1 MAPPNK
7 KDSEDILDAL
17 KKATKEL
24 EKQNELTEN
33 QKIAYE
39 AMLTQV
45 RAIKNESYQTVGQI
59 EEESKARRALLDLVE
74 QQATSLK
81 QVTDLGDQISAVHIR
96 EHEKK
101 IVAHKKELKI
111 LRDKLILNE
120 VLSASEEKE
129 ARRLSDEIAKET
141 KLLELAYERLDVEE
155 EIRGTVKS
163 IGGFLGLAAKFEESR
178 LGKMHQQAKVLR
190 EGIGPAQEKF
200 VAQIKET
207 FTVSNFLS
215 SVFDKIL
222 ESTIYMAKMF
232 DQMSADFNKA
242 TGEGG
247 AYNKVIMDA
256 AVGAAHLGVGL
267 AEAGAAA
274 TALHK
279 NYAEFTTFTEAS
291 TESLIEHIAVLENI
305 GIAAATSTDGLN
317 FLTKGLG
324 MTKDEAVEMQKD
336 LAKWDIGI
344 SPGQIAEDFQKA
356 QPIMVQYGKV
366 VGKQVFKELERQAK
380 ATGIAFDSL
389 LSLTKQMDTFEGA
402 AVMAGKLNAVLGGNL
417 INSTELL
424 LATEAERVEML
435 KNVIR
440 ESGRAWAT
448 MGKYEHQMMANIVTQ
463 GDLTKAAE
471 LFTIKTREQI
481 EQTRSM
487 EEMTAKAV
495 STQKKWNLLMQQF
508 AAFVEPIVSVLSSVV
523 GAILKFIDSYPDI
536 ANVIKGVI
544 GLFALWKIG
553 ALLLAGAMALLGKTS
568 LAAAAETSASSTI
581 FGGSMVKMGA
591 AIGTA
596 GKFAEQGAVGMLAFG
611 FAVLM
616 VGAGIFLAA
625 AGVAKLVLAFADLQG
640 DQIWGAVA
648 ALVVFGATLAGL
660 FLIMISPW
668 ALAAQLALGVIA
680 LAFTAIALSVNV
692 AAVGIA
698 KMIKAFSDMP
708 TGRLIKIKT
717 SFGDF
722 ASMMTQIP
730 DDAAIN
736 LTTSITDV
744 SKAIK
749 EIDEDSALLFGNTIG
764 AFTKHLSELDAPQ
777 TTAFKQA
784 TDDYKS
790 ILTHIHEL
798 PDDVTRDAIKLASE
812 LNQAASARSVSTVQL
827 TSAPQSSGGGGNQQ
841 PIVIQLKMGEKVFDE
856 KIINVV
862 GGCINQGGFSKGIV
876 T

>member
-39 AMLTQV
+39 AMLIQV

-111 LRDKLILNE
+111 LRDKLILNK

-178 LGKMHQQAKVLR
+178 LGKMRQQAKVL
-190 EGIGPAQEKF
+190 GGPLGSAQEKF

-305 GIAAATSTDGLN
+305 GI
-317 FLTKGLG
+317 
-324 MTKDEAVEMQKD
+324 
-336 LAKWDIGI
+336 

-440 ESGRAWAT
+440 ESGRAWAS
-448 MGKYEHQMMANIVTQ
+448 MSRQEHQMMANIVTQ
-463 GDLTKAAE
+463 GDLTKAAG
-471 LFTIKTREQI
+471 LFTIKTREQV

-508 AAFVEPIVSVLSSVV
+508 AAFVEPIVRALSWVI
-523 GAILKFIDSYPDI
+523 GGILKFIDTYPPV
-536 ANVIKGVI
+536 AYVIKALI
-544 GLFALWKIG
+544 GLFALWNTG
-553 ALLLAGAMALLGKTS
+553 AFLVAGAMALLGKTS

-591 AIGTA
+591 ALGTA

-708 TGRLIKIKT
+708 TGRLIEIKT

-749 EIDEDSALLFGNTIG
+749 EIDRDSALLFGNTIG

-777 TTAFKQA
+777 AMAFKQA

-827 TSAPQSSGGGGNQQ
+827 TSAPQSSGAGGNQQ

-856 KIINVV
+856 KIITVV
-862 GGCINQGGFSKGIV
+862 GKAVNMGGTGVGGV
-876 T
+876 TG